1 MSSIQARLSFRQA
14 TRREPWEAGDP
25 IPPAIFTKEKEA
37 FFKPVRIENDQTE
50 GEKNACSRKMCFRL
64 CHIKTGI
71 RSCNN
76 PLLMRRRIRRSDKAS
91 TAMA

>member
-50 GEKNACSRKMCFRL
+50 GEK
-64 CHIKTGI
+64 
-71 RSCNN
+71 
-76 PLLMRRRIRRSDKAS
+76 MRAREKCVFDYA
-91 TAMA
+91 T